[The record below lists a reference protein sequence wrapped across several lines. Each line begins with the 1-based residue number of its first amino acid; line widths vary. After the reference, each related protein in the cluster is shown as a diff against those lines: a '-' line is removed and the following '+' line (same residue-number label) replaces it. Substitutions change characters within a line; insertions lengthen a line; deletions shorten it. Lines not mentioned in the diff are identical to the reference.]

1 MAMTCDRVRDLAS
14 GFVLG
19 ALDTDDMI
27 AVSDHLDTCPELHS
41 EIGDL
46 GGVVPYLA
54 DALEPLEPPAWLRES
69 VIAAAQADLAAR
81 RRITAEPVAIPTA
94 AAAAQTSP
102 TWHGQPSNAGA
113 EVIPFARA
121 VSRRRR
127 FVTWT
132 SRVAAVAA
140 VVILSGYTVV
150 LQGDLNKL
158 RQNQDHIAAV
168 NNVITMPGTRLAAL
182 TSTDGKAGGLAAL
195 RPTGHIIV
203 NVTNLAPTQ
212 GDEAYVVW
220 LTADNGVKSKV
231 GWFTVSDSGDGYLE
245 VDNVPTSASLYIWVC
260 KEPNSSV
267 TKPSGPTVVS
277 GTISL

>member
-1 MAMTCDRVRDLAS
+1 
-14 GFVLG
+14 VLG
-19 ALDTDDMI
+19 ALDVDEMI
-27 AVSDHLDTCPELHS
+27 AVSDHLDTCPELHP

-54 DALEPLEPPAWLRES
+54 DTLEPLEPPAWLRES
-69 VIAAAQADLAAR
+69 VMAAAQADLLTR
-81 RRITAEPVAIPTA
+81 RHVAEPVAIPVAVTSPHA
-94 AAAAQTSP
+94 AA
-102 TWHGQPSNAGA
+102 TWHGQSPASGA
-113 EVIPFARA
+113 EVIPIARPR

-140 VVILSGYTVV
+140 VVVLAGYAVV
-150 LQGDLNKL
+150 LQSDLSKL
-158 RQNQDHIAAV
+158 QQHHDTMVYAAAQLD
-168 NNVITMPGTRLAAL
+168 TRTAAL
-182 TSTDGKAGGLAAL
+182 TARDGSKAGGVALL

-203 NVTNLAPTQ
+203 NVANLAPTQ

-220 LTADNGVKSKV
+220 LTADNGVESKV

-245 VDNVPTSASLYIWVC
+245 VDNVPTSASLWIWIC

-267 TKPSGPTVVS
+267 TKPTGPTIVS
-277 GTISL
+277 GSISL